1 LGVLPLFLLPAT
13 EYIDASMHYTGR
25 LKAQRLEP
33 TAVTIEIAEGRF
45 RVVAGKRHL
54 GSWPIDTLEV
64 HRTSVYRFAFDI
76 EGDTFEFFPEDPSAF
91 ANAAGA
97 IIDLTETKGRFGL
110 KARIQNA
117 SSA

>member
-1 LGVLPLFLLPAT
+1 
-13 EYIDASMHYTGR
+13 MQYTGR

-33 TAVTIEIAEGRF
+33 TAVMIEIDEGRF

-54 GSWPIDTLEV
+54 GSWPMESLEI

-76 EGDTFEFFPEDPSAF
+76 EGDTFEFLPEDPSAF
-91 ANAAGA
+91 GNDVGA

-110 KARIQNA
+110 KARIQDASNA
-117 SSA
+117 

>member
-1 LGVLPLFLLPAT
+1 
-13 EYIDASMHYTGR
+13 MQYTGR

-33 TAVTIEIAEGRF
+33 TAVMIEIDEGRF

-54 GSWPIDTLEV
+54 GSWPMDTLEI

-76 EGDTFEFFPEDPSAF
+76 DGDTFEFFPEDPSAF
-91 ANAAGA
+91 ADAAGA

-110 KARIQNA
+110 KARIQGASNA
-117 SSA
+117 